1 MALVKDT
8 FCKFRLSSDQK
19 AKIKQMA
26 ADRGLSEGE
35 LILHALGLEGDQP
48 SSLPA
53 PTTPEAPDPKKEPGA
68 AAITELSERM
78 ARKRRKKK

>member
-19 AKIKQMA
+19 AKVKQMA
-26 ADRGLSEGE
+26 ADRSLSEGE
-35 LILHALGLEGDQP
+35 LILRALGLEGNEP
-48 SSLPA
+48 TSLPA
-53 PTTPEAPDPKKEPGA
+53 PKPGDKPDPKKEPGA